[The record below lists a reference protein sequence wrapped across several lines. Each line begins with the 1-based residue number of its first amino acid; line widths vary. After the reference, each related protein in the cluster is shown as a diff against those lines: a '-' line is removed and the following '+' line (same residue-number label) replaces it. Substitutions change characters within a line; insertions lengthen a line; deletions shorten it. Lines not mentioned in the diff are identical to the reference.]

1 MAEPEAVPGPDS
13 LAPSQLAR
21 ECQAGS
27 RDAFASLVAQ
37 FQERIYNFFLK
48 MTRRSHDAED
58 LTQET
63 FIKAWQG
70 IARFDARFSFATWLF
85 TIARRTASNHFRSRS
100 SISEPKETPEL
111 SDDSD
116 PSDILAQ
123 DEERRELWRLARTLK
138 PKQYQV
144 LWLRYGEGFAVLE
157 IARIMGVHPVHAKVL
172 LHRGRAQ
179 LARLL
184 ASRPELGNPANFS
197 T

>member
-1 MAEPEAVPGPDS
+1 MGEPEAVPGPDD
-13 LAPSQLAR
+13 LTPSQLAR

-48 MTRRSHDAED
+48 MTGRPHDAED

-70 IARFDARFSFATWLF
+70 IGRFDDRFSFATWLF
-85 TIARRTASNHFRSRS
+85 TIARRTASNHFRSRHPTT
-100 SISEPKETPEL
+100 EPEEALEL
-111 SDDSD
+111 SDNSD
-116 PSDILAQ
+116 PATMLAQ
-123 DEERRELWRLARTLK
+123 DEERRELWRLAQTLK

-144 LWLRYGEGFAVLE
+144 LWLRYGEGFAVSE
-157 IARIMGVHPVHAKVL
+157 IARIMGLYPIHAKVL